1 MKLPKII
8 QSEIASITIAIAVL
22 SIVIGFRAI
31 IEEDWSFLPMA
42 VIFSFGIIMINILAK
57 KIVAHALDADVEHKI
72 WTFSRYGIKAQKKFK
87 HEMPAGIILPLFFT
101 FFFLGT
107 IKFMSILSYETRALK
122 IRAARRFGFY
132 SFSEM
137 TDFHHALIGG
147 SGILAV
153 LALSF
158 ISYFLPFQTAE
169 ILARMATYYALFNMI
184 PISELDGTQIF
195 FGSRVIYATLAI
207 LTAIFMFYSLFLV

>member
-1 MKLPKII
+1 MRVPKII
-8 QSEIASITIAIAVL
+8 QSEVASIVIAIAVL
-22 SIVIGFRAI
+22 SVVIGFRAL
-31 IEEDWSFLPMA
+31 IEEDWSFLPIA
-42 VIFSFGIIMINILAK
+42 VLFGSAIIVTNILAK

-72 WTFSRYGIKAQKKFK
+72 WTFSRYGIKAQKKFRR
-87 HEMPAGIILPLFFT
+87 EMPAGIILPLFLT

-122 IRAARRFGFY
+122 VRAARRFGFY

-158 ISYFLPFQTAE
+158 VSYFLPFQTAE
-169 ILARMATYYALFNMI
+169 MLARMATYYALFNMI

-195 FGSRVIYATLAI
+195 FGSRVIYAVLAV
-207 LTAIFMFYSLFLV
+207 LTTIFMLYSLFLI